1 MSTVHRPV
9 PLDSIGVKVIEGG
22 KVVGEHR
29 FIGLFT
35 SVAYNQSPK
44 EIPLLRQRVAKLVA
58 RAGFRPASHDGKA
71 LVNLLETFPRDELFQ
86 ASEEQLYAI
95 PIGVLRLQER
105 QKTATFVR
113 RDAFE
118 RFVSALVY
126 VPRAPFNPH
135 PRIPFQAIPD
145 TPL

>member
-1 MSTVHRPV
+1 MRDLGALPPDVRGCVMSPTLLLIMKANKMSTVHQPV

-58 RAGFRPASHDGKA
+58 RAGIRPASHDGKDRG
-71 LVNLLETFPRDELFQ
+71 NPLETFPTVDLVTARER
-86 ASEEQLYAI
+86 QLYKI
-95 PIGVLRLQER
+95 Q
-105 QKTATFVR
+105 TA
-113 RDAFE
+113 
-118 RFVSALVY
+118 
-126 VPRAPFNPH
+126 
-135 PRIPFQAIPD
+135 
-145 TPL
+145 

>member
-35 SVAYNQSPK
+35 SVAYNQSLK

-86 ASEEQLYAI
+86 ASEEQLYDI
-95 PIGVLRLQER
+95 ELGVLRPQDR
-105 QKTATFVR
+105 QKTAM
-113 RDAFE
+113 
-118 RFVSALVY
+118 LV
-126 VPRAPFNPH
+126 PP
-135 PRIPFQAIPD
+135 
-145 TPL
+145 TPLDPRRGAT